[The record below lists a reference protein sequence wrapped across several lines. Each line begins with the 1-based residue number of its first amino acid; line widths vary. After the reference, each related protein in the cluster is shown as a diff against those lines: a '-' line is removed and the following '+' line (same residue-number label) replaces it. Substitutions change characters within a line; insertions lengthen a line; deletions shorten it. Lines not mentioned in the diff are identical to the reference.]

1 MKTILVDPF
10 PREMKLI
17 FTSEKLQ
24 LLKKNYQL
32 INVPN
37 KNKKKFYEQNIA
49 KADFII
55 GQDSSSSACNSLH
68 LAAPVIEQD
77 APLLVRKM
85 LAGFKSLCITR

>member
-37 KNKKKFYEQNIA
+37 KNKKKI
-49 KADFII
+49 
-55 GQDSSSSACNSLH
+55 L
-68 LAAPVIEQD
+68 
-77 APLLVRKM
+77 
-85 LAGFKSLCITR
+85 